1 MANMNKHNFRYIL
14 IPSLNIGLKKF
25 IGSLFCFIF
34 VFIWHGLE
42 QYILIWAALNFVGV
56 ALEDRMNAFYRKMLK
71 YSKFME
77 TIDKNNLRRLKNL
90 LAAPLLAI
98 SAVSNFYFF
107 AGKEV
112 GDIFVEKSLSG
123 KYKPLWN
130 P

>member
-1 MANMNKHNFRYIL
+1 MANINKQNFRHIL

-25 IGSLFCFIF
+25 IGSLLCFIF

-42 QYILIWAALNFVGV
+42 RYILIWAALNFVGV
-56 ALEDRMNAFYRKMLK
+56 VLEDRMNAFYQKKLK
-71 YSKFME
+71 NAKFME
-77 TIDKNNLRRLKNL
+77 TIDENSLRRLKNL
-90 LAAPLLAI
+90 LAAPLLAM